1 MPIITPTET
10 TAPVFYPSS
19 DYKIAR
25 YLDLTK
31 FLSLIQTEKIFFNR
45 LDLFEDQFE
54 GTLPELSYDEYE
66 KWLRQVVYSHSTFIN
81 LTESDKEKKIKKDIK
96 DYRKNKNDIRKNFY
110 ISCWNKFETESYAL
124 WKIYSNLNSGIA
136 IVTTPKK
143 IVQAFKNTRE
153 DVQLS
158 EIRYIDFKKDIIN
171 IGNINFPV
179 IHKNRFY
186 DYEKEIRL
194 IHQTNL
200 LKTDPSDEKIDNG
213 KYISIDINELIDEII
228 ISPYAKDW
236 FFNIVEDLL
245 NKYNI
250 SKTLKFSDLR

>member
-96 DYRKNKNDIRKNFY
+96 DYRKNKNDIRKTS
-110 ISCWNKFETESYAL
+110 ISL
-124 WKIYSNLNSGIA
+124 VGINLKQNH
-136 IVTTPKK
+136 TH
-143 IVQAFKNTRE
+143 
-153 DVQLS
+153 
-158 EIRYIDFKKDIIN
+158 Y
-171 IGNINFPV
+171 
-179 IHKNRFY
+179 
-186 DYEKEIRL
+186 
-194 IHQTNL
+194 
-200 LKTDPSDEKIDNG
+200 G
-213 KYISIDINELIDEII
+213 KYTVI
-228 ISPYAKDW
+228 
-236 FFNIVEDLL
+236 
-245 NKYNI
+245 
-250 SKTLKFSDLR
+250 